1 MLLNFKKNKE
11 KNFEYNFEIENKT
24 NYCIKILLKFIV
36 FLFIIFSFKY
46 FLNLKN
52 KQITA
57 NQYLKINY
65 NVTDFKIDKTK
76 MSFKSFQNYI
86 KICKKLIRLNNTIKI
101 KNKFPFL
108 SICIPVYNTE
118 KYIEKAVLSVINQS
132 FQDFEIL
139 IVNDFSNDNT
149 SKIINKLK
157 LEDSRIKIINHNKNL
172 GVYHCRV
179 EAVLNSNG
187 KYILFLDP
195 DDMFLNEYLFESL
208 YNYNLKYNL
217 DIIEF
222 LVYRQR
228 EGQNYIFYPKSH
240 ILNHNHNYNKTII
253 YQPELSNII
262 YYVPNTR
269 EYHDIICRTVW
280 NKIYRREIQLKTI
293 DYIGDEIYLNEFL
306 IVADDTLLNIIN
318 FHFANNYSNINIPGY
333 LYNFKSSSMSNGY
346 MGNLHRIKQDI
357 SFFLYFK
364 ILYKYIK
371 EFDKNRNFI
380 FSELNINKERI
391 IEFKKLN
398 ITEHIETVKKILYDI
413 KNDSKSPE
421 SLKDL
426 VSNLLLNLN

>member
-1 MLLNFKKNKE
+1 MT
-11 KNFEYNFEIENKT
+11 YQ
-24 NYCIKILLKFIV
+24 
-36 FLFIIFSFKY
+36 SF
-46 FLNLKN
+46 
-52 KQITA
+52 
-57 NQYLKINY
+57 INY
-65 NVTDFKIDKTK
+65 INT
-76 MSFKSFQNYI
+76 
-86 KICKKLIRLNNTIKI
+86 CKKLIRLNITIKD

-118 KYIEKAVLSVINQS
+118 KYIERAILSVINQS
-132 FQDFEIL
+132 FQDFEII

-149 SKIINKLK
+149 SKIINRLK
-157 LEDSRIKIINHNKNL
+157 LEDSRIRIINHNKNL
-172 GVYHCRV
+172 GVFHCRV

-228 EGQNYIFYPKSH
+228 EWQNYIFFPKSH
-240 ILNHNHNYNKTII
+240 MLNHNHNYNKNII

-262 YYVPNTR
+262 YYTPRTK
-269 EYHDIICRTVW
+269 EYHNIICRTVW
-280 NKIYRREIQLKTI
+280 NKIYRRELQLKTI
-293 DYIGDEIYLNEFL
+293 EYIGDEYYLNEIL
-306 IVADDTLLNIIN
+306 IVADDTLLNILN
-318 FHFANNYSNINIPGY
+318 FQFANNYSNINIAGY

-346 MGNLHRIKQDI
+346 ISNLHRINQDI

-371 EFDKNRNFI
+371 EFDKDRYYLLN
-380 FSELNINKERI
+380 ELNFKKERL

-398 ITEHIETVKKILYDI
+398 ITQHIEKVKKLLYDI
-413 KNDSKSPE
+413 KNDLKSPDK
-421 SLKDL
+421 LKDL
-426 VSNLLLNLN
+426 VTILLLNLN

>member
-1 MLLNFKKNKE
+1 MIINLKNINE
-11 KNFEYNFEIENKT
+11 NNFEYNFENENKI
-24 NYCIKILLKFIV
+24 NYYSKLLIFFIIII
-36 FLFIIFSFKY
+36 FIIFSFKY

-52 KQITA
+52 KQIKENK
-57 NQYLKINY
+57 NQQISN
-65 NVTDFKIDKTK
+65 NITDFRINKTK
-76 MSFKSFQNYI
+76 MTYQSFTNYI
-86 KICKKLIRLNNTIKI
+86 NTCTKLIRLNITIKD

-118 KYIEKAVLSVINQS
+118 KYIERAILSVINQS
-132 FQDFEIL
+132 FQDFEII

-149 SKIINKLK
+149 SKIINRLK
-157 LEDSRIKIINHNKNL
+157 LEDSRIRIINHNKNL

-222 LVYRQR
+222 LVYRQK
-228 EGQNYIFYPKSH
+228 EWQNYIFYPKNH
-240 ILNHNHNYNKTII
+240 ILNHNHNYNKNII

-262 YYVPNTR
+262 YYTPRTK

-293 DYIGDEIYLNEFL
+293 EYIGDEYYLDEFL
-306 IVADDTLLNIIN
+306 IVADDTLLNILN
-318 FHFANNYSNINIPGY
+318 FQFANNYSNINIPGY

-346 MGNLHRIKQDI
+346 INNLHRINQDI

-371 EFDKNRNFI
+371 EFDKDRNYLFG
-380 FSELNINKERI
+380 ELNVNKERI
-391 IEFKKLN
+391 NEFKKLN
-398 ITEHIETVKKILYDI
+398 MTEHIEKVKKILYDI
-413 KNDSKSPE
+413 KNDLKSPDT
-421 SLKDL
+421 LKDL